1 MCAQNRMTGE
11 QAEKRMELLKE
22 MFARY
27 AEIDGGP
34 YIMEMMKQ
42 LNEDTLLD
50 SEDCEKLMGRLTI
63 YNEKL
68 YRDALTGAY
77 NRRFYED
84 EVRGMKERAGVS
96 SRCMPLVQSGTE
108 GTCPVCG
115 RKCTTDIYWG
125 VAY

>member
-77 NRRFYED
+77 NRLPFTMMR
-84 EVRGMKERAGVS
+84 
-96 SRCMPLVQSGTE
+96 SG
-108 GTCPVCG
+108 
-115 RKCTTDIYWG
+115 
-125 VAY
+125 A